1 MRLLRRGPSMCP
13 PRRLL
18 DAMTRGDHAVPTAGS
33 IQKVH
38 HTTPQ
43 PEGVTMKRHTLSRL
57 TAITLACI
65 TVGAIAGCTQLPP
78 EVEHQVVIAAAVEGS
93 PFIGPLQAEAI
104 ADRVST
110 VGDRVTIIVPDGIP
124 HVVADI
130 NVESLPDNA
139 FDRSDDLEQIRQ
151 QVSDAILS
159 ARADDAETDYA
170 EAIALAA
177 NALTSSG
184 GARSVTV
191 LGSGIVTTGAM
202 SMLSGSLDES
212 PEAVIGRLREANA
225 IPALPEG
232 VSVSFPRIGITASP
246 QSPLTSSLTEALKAQ
261 WEGYLRQAGAAEVS
275 FDVEQFT
282 QRPFDDVDL
291 PTVTPLPV
299 ARVASECANSLE
311 QTQVLFNADE
321 ATFVDKD
328 AAISAIQAVAQQLAA
343 CQGTVNVEGST
354 SSEGSREVNLALAN
368 DRALAVAAPL
378 ADAMGIPL
386 SSIAVTSWGPDWPCR
401 IEDRDEAGQLV
412 EYLAA
417 ANRTVIVSRGLEPGT
432 C

>member
-1 MRLLRRGPSMCP
+1 MKHDTRFRL
-13 PRRLL
+13 
-18 DAMTRGDHAVPTAGS
+18 AT
-33 IQKVH
+33 
-38 HTTPQ
+38 
-43 PEGVTMKRHTLSRL
+43 
-57 TAITLACI
+57 ITLACI
-65 TVGAIAGCTQLPP
+65 TVGVTAGCTQLPS
-78 EVEHQVVIAAAVEGS
+78 EAGHQVVIAAAVQGS

-104 ADRVST
+104 AERIST

-139 FDRSDDLEQIRQ
+139 FDRSDELEQIRR
-151 QVSDAILS
+151 QVTDAILS

-177 NALTSSG
+177 NALTSSD
-184 GARSVTV
+184 GARSITV
-191 LGSGIVTTGAM
+191 LGSGIVTTGEM
-202 SMLSGSLDES
+202 SMLSGSLNES
-212 PEAVIGRLREANA
+212 PEAVIERLHEANA
-225 IPALPEG
+225 IPALPDN
-232 VSVSFPRIGITASP
+232 VSVNFPRIGITSAP
-246 QSPLTSSLTEALKAQ
+246 QSPLTAKLNEALKAV
-261 WEGYLRQAGAAEVS
+261 WGAYLRQAGAAEVS

-299 ARVASECANSLE
+299 ARITSECANSLE
-311 QTQVLFNADE
+311 QTQVLFNVNE

-328 AAISAIQAVAQQLAA
+328 AALAAIQAVAQQLAT

-354 SSEGSREVNLALAN
+354 SSEGSREVNMTLAN

-386 SSIAVTSWGPDWPCR
+386 SSITVTSWGPDWPCR
-401 IEDRDEAGQLV
+401 INDRDDAGQLV

-417 ANRTVIVSRGLEPGT
+417 ANRIVIVSRGVEPGT